1 MNDESPTI
9 DASEPNTQAAPDL
22 AASESVASGS
32 AAPESASESFEA
44 NHAGSSLSAGGD
56 VSDSSEETPP
66 LQDRLHETEAEG
78 SPASAAE
85 AVVDA
90 EVAPVPDEK
99 PVKKAKSRSKKKA
112 ASETSDSLEE
122 TGAEQPPSE
131 ASMAEESAVEAP
143 ASDAAPVALAVVESK
158 KHWYIIKVTSNRE
171 DSIKSAVERRVKIE
185 GLEEFFGQIV
195 IPVER
200 VTQVKKV
207 VEKKKDTGE
216 KVTKEKRVTK
226 ETKKYP
232 GYLFAE
238 VEFNDRILYLFRETS
253 GVGDFVGASLNRAP
267 TPMPDREVQAMLH
280 NIVDPKDK
288 KGGKTVVKL
297 DFEKGD
303 KVRIRE
309 GAFANSEGDV
319 KLITEPKDANDTP
332 KVTVVVTIWGR
343 PVDVE
348 LDYWQVDKV

>member
-1 MNDESPTI
+1 MTDENETTT
-9 DASEPNTQAAPDL
+9 EPMPET
-22 AASESVASGS
+22 
-32 AAPESASESFEA
+32 AAPEAVHAEPAPTLPEHMEEGAPSESKM
-44 NHAGSSLSAGGD
+44 
-56 VSDSSEETPP
+56 ET
-66 LQDRLHETEAEG
+66 AEWTA
-78 SPASAAE
+78 SPAAAPEADVAAE
-85 AVVDA
+85 ASA
-90 EVAPVPDEK
+90 EEPAPAEDETPSEEQAPGAEEAAEEK
-99 PVKKAKSRSKKKA
+99 PAKKPKRASRKKTESEEA
-112 ASETSDSLEE
+112 APHD
-122 TGAEQPPSE
+122 GA
-131 ASMAEESAVEAP
+131 ANGAAP
-143 ASDAAPVALAVVESK
+143 AAAGDSK
-158 KHWYIIKVTSNRE
+158 KHWYVIKVTSNRE
-171 DSIKSAVERRVKIE
+171 ESIKSAIERRVKIE

-200 VTQVKKV
+200 ITQVKKV

-216 KVTKEKRVTK
+216 KVTKEKRVVK
-226 ETKKYP
+226 ENKKYP

-267 TPMPDREVQAMLH
+267 TPMTDKEVQAMLH
-280 NIVDPKDK
+280 GIVDPKDAK

-309 GAFANSEGDV
+309 GAFANSEGEV
-319 KLITEPKDANDTP
+319 KLITDPKDTGDTP